1 MEVCFFRCRG
11 LRSHQRWRL
20 PQLRPRA
27 CPREFWTVSQE
38 MGVDFVMVLDFCAV
52 FDGGCSLSA
61 SPTWGNAGA
70 LWRFGPVRPAKPPR
84 SCKRGSLALK
94 VAHLDACFDSV
105 GAGRHPRMDKR
116 FKPAAVQAISR
127 KLVWW
132 RDECGHV
139 YQMTVRGR
147 ARAKPGCCPYCSGR
161 KRPERPIR
169 LD

>member
-1 MEVCFFRCRG
+1 
-11 LRSHQRWRL
+11 
-20 PQLRPRA
+20 
-27 CPREFWTVSQE
+27 
-38 MGVDFVMVLDFCAV
+38 MGVDFAIVLDFCSV

-84 SCKRGSLALK
+84 SCKWGSLALK
-94 VAHLDACFDSV
+94 VAHLDACVDSV
-105 GAGRHPRMDKR
+105 GTGRHPRMDRR
-116 FKPAAVQAISR
+116 FKPAAVQAINR

-132 RDECGHV
+132 RDECGRV
-139 YQMTVRGR
+139 YQMAVRGR